1 MQSGPFNFLLFAPH
15 YKMKIQ
21 LASDLHLEHL
31 NRPLGTRITASSS
44 RDLLPKRII
53 GPVPG
58 ADVLVLAGD
67 IADGAYA
74 CKLFSDWPSEKRV
87 PIILIAGNHEF
98 HDHPIGPIYA
108 KLREGA
114 ALNNIHF
121 LENDSIVIDGVRF
134 LGTTLWTDYRL
145 RSNRT
150 QSQLMEYCGTRL
162 KDHYRIRT
170 GRHDFTPQ
178 HALVRHEI
186 ARAWLE
192 AELKKPFDGKTVV
205 VSHHAPHPL
214 SIHRRYIGDH
224 LNAAF
229 ASDLSALMP
238 KVDLWLHGHVHE
250 SFDYSIGRCRV
261 VANPAGYVL
270 NRRYAIDP
278 SEYEFENPAF
288 DRNLLVE
295 V

>member
-1 MQSGPFNFLLFAPH
+1 
-15 YKMKIQ
+15 MKIQ
-21 LASDLHLEHL
+21 IASDLHLELL
-31 NRPLGTRITASSS
+31 NPPPGTPITASSS

-74 CKLFSDWPSEKRV
+74 CTLFANWPTEKRI

-98 HDHPIGPIYA
+98 YGHPIEPIYN

-121 LENDSIVIDGVRF
+121 LENDSVVIDGVRF

-150 QSQLMEYCGTRL
+150 QNQLMEYCGTRL
-162 KDHYRIRT
+162 NDHFRIRT
-170 GRHDFTPQ
+170 GRHTFTPRD
-178 HALVRHEI
+178 ALNRHEH
-186 ARAWLE
+186 ARAWLK
-192 AELKKPFDGKTVV
+192 AELAKPFDGKTVV
-205 VSHHAPHPL
+205 VSHHGPHPL
-214 SIHRRYIGDH
+214 SIHPRYIGND

-229 ASDLSALMP
+229 VSDLSELTP
-238 KVDLWLHGHVHE
+238 DVDLWLHGHVHD
-250 SFDYSIGRCRV
+250 SFDYQVGRCRV
-261 VANPAGYVL
+261 VANPAGYVI
-270 NRRYAIDP
+270 NRSTAVDQND
-278 SEYEFENPAF
+278 YEFENKAF

-295 V
+295 IGC

>member
-1 MQSGPFNFLLFAPH
+1 
-15 YKMKIQ
+15 MKIQ
-21 LASDLHLEHL
+21 LASDLHLEHINFKPGL
-31 NRPLGTRITASSS
+31 SYTASSS
-44 RDLLPKRII
+44 KEFLPKRII

-74 CKLFSDWPSEKRV
+74 CTLFADWPSEKKI
-87 PIILIAGNHEF
+87 PIIYVAGNHEF
-98 HDHPIGPIYA
+98 YGHPIDPIYD
-108 KLREGA
+108 KLREGSE
-114 ALNNIHF
+114 LNNIQF
-121 LENDSIVIDGVRF
+121 LENDSVIIDGVRF

-162 KDHYRIRT
+162 NDHNLIRT
-170 GRHDFTPQ
+170 GRHNFTPQ
-178 HALVRHEI
+178 DAFARHEI

-192 AELKKPFDGKTVV
+192 TELAKPFDGKTVV
-205 VSHHAPHPL
+205 VTHHGPHPL
-214 SIHRRYIGDH
+214 SVHPRYIGDQ

-229 ASDLSALMP
+229 VSDLTELLFKA
-238 KVDLWLHGHVHE
+238 DLWLHGHVHD
-250 SFDYSIGRCRV
+250 SFDYTVGGCRV
-261 VANPAGYVL
+261 VANPSGYVL

-278 SEYEFENPAF
+278 SEYEFENKAF

-295 V
+295 I

>member
-1 MQSGPFNFLLFAPH
+1 L
-15 YKMKIQ
+15 KIQ
-21 LASDLHLEHL
+21 LASDLHLEML
-31 NRPLGTRITASSS
+31 NFKPGLYYTASSS
-44 RDLLPKRII
+44 REFLPKRII

-74 CKLFSDWPSEKRV
+74 CTLFADWPAEKRV
-87 PIILIAGNHEF
+87 PIIYIAGNHEF
-98 HDHPIGPIYA
+98 YGHPIDPIYR

-145 RSNRT
+145 ELNRT

-162 KDHYRIRT
+162 NDHHLIRT
-170 GRHDFTPQ
+170 GRHTFTTED
-178 HALVRHEI
+178 ALARHEL
-186 ARAWLE
+186 ARTWLE
-192 AELKKPFDGKTVV
+192 TELAQPFGGKTVV
-205 VSHHAPHPL
+205 VTHHAPHPM
-214 SIHRRYIGDH
+214 SVHPRYIGNQ

-229 ASDLSALMP
+229 VSDLSALMP
-238 KVDLWLHGHVHE
+238 GVDLWLHGHVHD
-250 SFDYSIGRCRV
+250 SFDYQVGQCRV

-278 SEYEFENPAF
+278 SEYEFENRGF
-288 DRNLLVE
+288 DRSLLVE

>member
-1 MQSGPFNFLLFAPH
+1 
-15 YKMKIQ
+15 MKIQ
-21 LASDLHLEHL
+21 LASDLHLDQINFKRGL
-31 NRPLGTRITASSS
+31 SYTASSS
-44 RDLLPKRII
+44 KEFLPKRII

-74 CKLFSDWPSEKRV
+74 CTLFADWPSEKHA
-87 PIILIAGNHEF
+87 PIILVAGNHEF
-98 HDHPIGPIYA
+98 YGHPIDPTYD

-121 LENDSIVIDGVRF
+121 LENDSVVIDGVRF

-162 KDHYRIRT
+162 NDHFRIRT
-170 GRHDFTPQ
+170 DGHTFTPQ
-178 HALVRHEI
+178 DALERHEI
-186 ARAWLE
+186 ARSWLE
-192 AELKKPFDGKTVV
+192 KELAKPFDGKTVV

-214 SIHRRYIGDH
+214 SVHPRYIGDQ

-229 ASDLSALMP
+229 VSDLSEMLFN
-238 KVDLWLHGHVHE
+238 VDLWLHGHVHD
-250 SFDYSIGRCRV
+250 SFDYAVGRCRV

-270 NRRYAIDP
+270 NRRYAIDQ
-278 SEYEFENPAF
+278 SDYEFENRAF

-295 V
+295 I

>member
-1 MQSGPFNFLLFAPH
+1 
-15 YKMKIQ
+15 MKIQ
-21 LASDLHLEHL
+21 LASDLHLEFLSH
-31 NRPLGTRITASSS
+31 PPGTAFTASSS
-44 RDLLPKRII
+44 RDMLPKRII

-74 CKLFSDWPSEKRV
+74 CTLFADWPTEKRV

-98 HDHPIGPIYA
+98 YGHPIDPIYD

-121 LENDSIVIDGVRF
+121 LENDAVVIDGVRF

-145 RSNRT
+145 SGLNRT

-162 KDHYRIRT
+162 NDHFRIRT
-170 GRHDFTPQ
+170 GRHDFTP
-178 HALVRHEI
+178 HDALARHEI

-192 AELKKPFDGKTVV
+192 AELAKPFDGKTVV

-214 SIHRRYIGDH
+214 SVHPRYISND

-229 ASDLSALMP
+229 VSDLSDLMP
-238 KVDLWLHGHVHE
+238 GVDLWLHGHVHD
-250 SFDYSIGRCRV
+250 SFDYQVGRCRV

-270 NRRYAIDP
+270 NRNYMRAGDD
-278 SEYEFENPAF
+278 YEFENKAF

-295 V
+295 IG